1 MIKIIVA
8 CLLCAAPAS
17 AAGEEEAFKPESL
30 APAYLPVNR
39 PAQPELT
46 AALRGKMKTLGLN
59 NRNKTSRALL
69 LLPRDRS
76 GAGALSFEIE
86 KGDRAGVYQCEA
98 LGRGETAR
106 EPREGWT
113 AGLINGTTIYYAPAR
128 LSGGATIPGV
138 YDIRNISPEIY
149 DVHFLNKADEALLA
163 RTARPKK
170 TPKKVKRRFSAVW
183 SHWYPKNSPAMPV
196 DMIWA
201 ADSQA
206 GSQGQGLPAFERPPQ
221 GLTPEQGSLRARQL
235 AADPGYYRGPY
246 GRHGFAV
253 HADRWE
259 DPERL
264 ADPAYEGRPEKE
276 DFRWRDTSGCV
287 KLRPVCLELFNE
299 FIAEQE
305 GRRRR
310 VQLEVYET
318 PLLDGLPAEPPS
330 AQRQEAAGGQPE
342 N

>member
-1 MIKIIVA
+1 MMKILVA
-8 CLLCAAPAS
+8 CLLCAAPA
-17 AAGEEEAFKPESL
+17 AGEEGFKPESL
-30 APAYLPVNR
+30 APAYLPVDR

-46 AALRGKMKTLGLN
+46 AALRGRLTTLGLN
-59 NRNKTSRALL
+59 GKNKTSRALL

-86 KGDRAGVYQCEA
+86 KGERAGIYQCEA

-106 EPREGWT
+106 EPREQWES
-113 AGLINGTTIYYAPAR
+113 GLI
-128 LSGGATIPGV
+128 GGATIYYVPMRLPGGATVPGV

-149 DVHFLNKADEALLA
+149 DVHFLNQADEALLA

-183 SHWYPKNSPAMPV
+183 SHWYPKNSLAVPV
-196 DMIWA
+196 DMLWA
-201 ADSQA
+201 ADAQT
-206 GSQGQGLPAFERPPQ
+206 GSQGQGVPVFERPPQ

-235 AADPGYYRGPY
+235 SADPGYYRGPY

-253 HADRWE
+253 HTDRWE

-264 ADPAYEGRPEKE
+264 GDPAYEGRPEKH

-287 KLRPVCLELFNE
+287 KLRPACLELFNE

-305 GRRRR
+305 GKRRR

-330 AQRQEAAGGQPE
+330 AQRDEAAGGEPK